1 MITISNAIIIGT
13 STYLKKHGG
22 KWKPF
27 INVMFKK
34 LFFCKETG
42 SNIFV
47 FANITFSVPT
57 TQFCCHTKGAINLV

>member
-22 KWKPF
+22 EWKSF

-34 LFFCKETG
+34 LFSVKRERL
-42 SNIFV
+42 
-47 FANITFSVPT
+47 FSA
-57 TQFCCHTKGAINLV
+57 C